1 MNFIY
6 SLDYFLLTKAT
17 NKLIK
22 TINKN
27 DEYEVLKFSLIE
39 DDFNQIWD
47 SINTFSL
54 FENKKIVLVRDCW
67 FVNEE
72 KVTLHKSFNLEKLE
86 AMLKNANPE
95 TILIFTLNS
104 DKFSKKLKIAKTIN
118 QLMQVEKLELM
129 SEQTIIKYI
138 TTFFAKANVNLD
150 RKLATYIYQNLP
162 NDMQVINNELNKLV
176 NLSQPLT
183 CEVIKNNLT
192 RYLENDI
199 FEISNCFIKNDID
212 GFLKLYKQYLLL
224 NDDLFGLIGL
234 IGANVSFI
242 RDVKILRMTRKSS
255 SEIATILNA
264 HPYRI
269 KLAISNN
276 SSKISQLN
284 DKIEVLYK
292 IHKSILNGKFE
303 VSVLPEYEFVKNMRQ
318 EV

>member
-1 MNFIY
+1 MNFLY

-22 TINKN
+22 AVNQNN
-27 DEYEVLKFSLIE
+27 DYEILKFSLIE

-47 SINTFSL
+47 NINTFSL
-54 FENKKIVLVRDCW
+54 FETKKIIVIKDCW

-72 KVTLHKSFNLEKLE
+72 KVALHKSFNLEKFE
-86 AMLKNANPE
+86 TMLKNANPE

-104 DKFSKKLKIAKTIN
+104 DKFSKKLKIAKLVN
-118 QLMQVEKLELM
+118 QLMKVEKLELM
-129 SEQTIIKYI
+129 SDETIIKYI
-138 TTFFAKANVNLD
+138 KTFFAKANVNLD
-150 RKLATYIYQNLP
+150 QNLATYICQALP

-176 NLSQPLT
+176 NISQPLT
-183 CEVIKNNLT
+183 VEIIKNTLT

-199 FEISNCFIKNDID
+199 FEISNCFIKNDINN
-212 GFLKLYKQYLLL
+212 FLKLYKQYLLL

-234 IGANVSFI
+234 IAANVSFI
-242 RDVKILRMTRKSS
+242 RDVKILKSAHKTN
-255 SEIATILNA
+255 EEVATILNA
-264 HPYRI
+264 HPYRV

-276 SSKISQLN
+276 SSNIGQLN
-284 DKIEVLYK
+284 DKIEMLYK

-303 VSVLPEYEFVKNMRQ
+303 VTILPEYEFVKNMKQ